1 MDFIALPKKA
11 HDLTGRRFGRL
22 VACGPVEIKRYPG
35 VTHVVWACRCDC
47 GSEARVPAGRLRSG
61 QQSCGCKKSEDA
73 KKKATTHG
81 LSKGNA
87 EYKAWCHIKDRCH
100 NPTNKSYARY
110 GGRGIVVCDRWR
122 DNFETFLADM
132 GPRPSSRHSIE
143 RVNNDGPY
151 SAENCRWATPTEQN
165 NNKRSNKHVEAF
177 GRRQTLA
184 QWARELGVGYSMLQQ
199 RIYRQKWPVEKA
211 LSHNI
216 K

>member
-22 VACGPVEIKRYPG
+22 VACGPVEVKRYTG
-35 VTHVVWACRCDC
+35 VTHVVWACLCDC
-47 GSEARVPAGRLRSG
+47 GIEARVPAGRLRSG

-87 EYKAWCHIKDRCH
+87 EYKAWCHIKERCH
-100 NPTNKSYARY
+100 NQRDKAFCRY
-110 GGRGIVVCDRWR
+110 GGRGIVVCERWR
-122 DNFETFLADM
+122 ESFEAFLADM
-132 GPRPSSRHSIE
+132 GKRPSPKHSID
-143 RVNNDGPY
+143 RIDNDGNYEPG
-151 SAENCRWATPTEQN
+151 NCRWATMTEQG
-165 NNKRSNKHVEAF
+165 NNKRNNRHFEAF
-177 GRRQTLA
+177 GKRQTLA
-184 QWARELGVGYSMLQQ
+184 QWARELGVTRELLDN
-199 RIYRQKWPVEKA
+199 RLRLLKWPVEKA